1 MALPWRN
8 SWNKPATAVAL
19 CVVAAA
25 PAWADEPPL
34 FRLFLKDGPVITCL
48 GEYARLDAHV
58 VCSLPI
64 DGAEATEL
72 VSLRADT
79 VDWVRTEDYTVALRA
94 ARYAEARGEHDF
106 AELSGE
112 IARLLNE
119 VGQTTDN
126 ARRLGLALEAR
137 RRLSEWPARHH
148 NYRAS
153 DVQQILQLV
162 DDAISDF
169 RAAAG
174 AQQFDL
180 ALHAA
185 VTAPVP
191 TRLLPLPTPEE
202 AVTAAVAA
210 AERTASAGERVSL
223 LEAIAATIARLGERL
238 PVAVRDRLR
247 ALVGERLAE
256 EHAVDEAYSRMATQV
271 AQTSR
276 TAAARADVRGVERAL
291 TSIEKRDARLGRKR
305 PDRVAAILATV
316 QADLDAARRLRLARD
331 QWAVKAVAYKSYK
344 RSVRAPLGELSLMAR
359 GLDDIKRLAGPTS
372 PVLLQLTARAAA
384 AIRGLGVVVPPTD
397 LASVHGLMVSAAQLA
412 AQAVAV
418 RRDAVSSGAMDRA
431 WQASSAAAGALML
444 LDRARKDLE
453 RALVPPVL

>member
-1 MALPWRN
+1 MALPWRT
-8 SWNKPATAVAL
+8 SWNRPATAVAL

-25 PAWADEPPL
+25 PAWAEEPPL

-48 GEYARLDAHV
+48 GEYARLDANV

-72 VSLRADT
+72 VSLRADS

-112 IARLLNE
+112 VARLLNE

-185 VTAPVP
+185 VAAPVP

-202 AVTAAVAA
+202 AVTSAVAV
-210 AERTASAGERVSL
+210 AEQTANAGERVSL

-238 PVAVRDRLR
+238 PVAVRERLR

-256 EHAVDEAYSRMATQV
+256 ERAVDAAYARMAAQV
-271 AQTSR
+271 AQRSR
-276 TAAARADVRGVERAL
+276 TAARRADVRGVERAL
-291 TSIEKRDARLGRKR
+291 TSIEKRDARLGQKR
-305 PDRVAAILATV
+305 PDRVAAMLATV
-316 QADLDAARRLRLARD
+316 QADLDAARRLRLAHD
-331 QWAVKAVAYKSYK
+331 QWTVKAVAYKSYK

-372 PVLLQLTARAAA
+372 PVLAQLTTRAAA
-384 AIRGLGVVVPPTD
+384 AMRGLGVVVPPTD